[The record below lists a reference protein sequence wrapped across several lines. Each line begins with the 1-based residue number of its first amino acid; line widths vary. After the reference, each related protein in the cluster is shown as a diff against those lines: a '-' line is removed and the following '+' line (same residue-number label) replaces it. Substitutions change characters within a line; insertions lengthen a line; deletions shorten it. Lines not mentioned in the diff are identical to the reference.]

1 MTNQNILA
9 VSSQEKQLLDFR
21 TLHKSLNKEKELCT
35 EFYRL
40 FFETRLIL
48 TKEFQELGID
58 KSKAVYYAQNY
69 LNKLL
74 LVFFIEHNVRLG
86 QKLFKDIV
94 LNSFRRSLVS
104 NTSKLVSESINNLF
118 TNLAKTIN
126 DSTDFLSIDEFF
138 NIKVPNLLSF
148 RDLRDPSYF
157 KELNV
162 YVKPR
167 KNIKLNDQCEKI
179 FAKYKNIS
187 PIIKNLLIMAS
198 YNFKTE
204 VSVNI
209 LGYIFE
215 KSINDL
221 EKILDKSKTDYRKER
236 GVFYTPEYIAGYI
249 CRSTIFFYLSK
260 KEATTLD
267 ELIYEYL
274 NNIDELENKL
284 ERIKILD
291 PACGSGVFLIQAVDI
306 LLEIAKKIT
315 QAKYYK
321 GDCNAVKRE
330 HKTKKY
336 QQYTLENWRGET
348 VKKII
353 ENNIFGVD
361 INENS
366 VQLTKLTLLLKM
378 IKESQTLENL
388 PRIDLMRN
396 IKCGNSLIDD
406 FEVVGAK
413 AFKWSK
419 EFKEISQ
426 KGGFDIIIGNPP
438 YVNIIANLKN
448 RAYYK
453 RRYPEIYTGKNDL
466 YYFFFRKAIELC
478 KNEGYIAFIAPRYL
492 MEAYNARK
500 IRNYIRKNTKIKEI
514 IDFSNFKIFAD
525 ANIDTATY
533 ILRKTHKKTKM
544 ELYQFQNKQTTASS
558 YFRSLS
564 LVQDSLSD
572 AKWYFIDD
580 ELATLLKKIQDNST
594 KLDQI
599 AIISKGVQTGKDSVF
614 VVDKTVIDSYSL
626 EPEVLRKWIKSSQI
640 KPYGV
645 VESDLWVI
653 LSNRYTIQ
661 DLLNFPNLKK
671 YLEQN
676 KEKLM
681 ERARVDRWFH
691 WRKGD
696 ERPTIDWNAKKII
709 TPYKSAYNNFTIDF
723 NQFYFSQDVVL
734 IIPKDKQFNLY
745 YLLAFLNSRLCEWY
759 FKIKGKKLGRLYEY
773 YPKQLGQI
781 PIKHISL
788 KEQGLIGEEAKKMLL
803 FNKRIYELKLK
814 IMLRIQEELN
824 SKEIR
829 KKLLDI
835 DLITTNELLRK
846 IENQAK
852 IKLSKKQKIQIED
865 YITDKMS
872 KIYELK
878 SKKDQTEKKINQ
890 MIYELYGL
898 TGEEITAIRAI

>member
-1 MTNQNILA
+1 MTSHNILA
-9 VSSQEKQLLDFR
+9 DFSQEKQFWDFK
-21 TLHKSLNKEKELCT
+21 TVHKSLSEEKELST

-40 FFETRLIL
+40 FLETRLML
-48 TKEFQELGID
+48 TKEFQELGIN
-58 KSKAVYYAQNY
+58 KSKAVNYAQNY

-74 LVFFIEHNVRLG
+74 LVFFVEDNVSLRQRL
-86 QKLFKDIV
+86 FEDIV

-104 NTSKLVSESINNLF
+104 NRSKLVSESINSLF
-118 TNLAKTIN
+118 TNLAKTLN

-138 NIKVPNLLSF
+138 NVKFSNLLSF

-157 KELNV
+157 INV
-162 YVKPR
+162 NAKPR
-167 KNIKLNDQCEKI
+167 KNVNFNEQFEEI
-179 FAKYKNIS
+179 FVKYENIN

-204 VSVNI
+204 ISVNI

-221 EKILDKSKTDYRKER
+221 EKIPDKNKTSYRKKR

-249 CRSTIFFYLSK
+249 CQSTILFYLSK
-260 KEATTLD
+260 TEATTLD
-267 ELIYEYL
+267 GLIYEYL
-274 NNIDELENKL
+274 DNIDELENKL
-284 ERIKILD
+284 EKIKVLD

-306 LLEIAKKIT
+306 LLEIAKKIKL
-315 QAKYYK
+315 AKYYK
-321 GDCNAVKRE
+321 EDYNTVKRE
-330 HKTKKY
+330 QKTKKY
-336 QQYTLENWRGET
+336 QRYALEKWRGVE

-378 IKESQTLENL
+378 IKEIQILDNL
-388 PRIDLMRN
+388 PRIDLTKN

-406 FEVVGAK
+406 FDVAGAK

-426 KGGFDIIIGNPP
+426 KGGFDIIVGNPP
-438 YVNIIANLKN
+438 YVNIIVNVQN

-453 RRYPEIYTGKNDL
+453 KKYPEIYTGKNDL

-492 MEAYNARK
+492 MEAYKAQK
-500 IRNYIRKNTKIKEI
+500 IRHYIRKNTKIKEI

-533 ILRKTHKKTKM
+533 ILNKTHKKIKM
-544 ELYQFQNKQTTASS
+544 EVYQLQNKQTTAPS
-558 YFRSLS
+558 YFRNLS
-564 LVQDSLSD
+564 LIQDSLSD
-572 AKWYFIDD
+572 TKWCFIDD
-580 ELATLLKKIQDNST
+580 KSVALLKKIQDNST
-594 KLDQI
+594 HVLDQI

-614 VVDKTVIDSYSL
+614 VVDKAIIDIHSL
-626 EPEVLRKWIKSSQI
+626 ESEVLRKWIKNSQI

-645 VESDLWVI
+645 VESDLWI
-653 LSNRYTIQ
+653 IRSNRYTIQ
-661 DLLNFPNLKK
+661 DLSNFPNLKK

-681 ERARVDRWFH
+681 KRARVNRWFH
-691 WRKGD
+691 WRTGD
-696 ERPTIDWNAKKII
+696 ERSTIDWNAKKII
-709 TPYKSAYNNFTIDF
+709 SPYKSAYNNFTIDF
-723 NQFYFSQDVVL
+723 NQSYFSQDVVL
-734 IIPKDKQFNLY
+734 IIPKDNQLDLY
-745 YLLAFLNSRLCEWY
+745 FLLAFLNSKLCEWY

-788 KEQGLIGEEAKKMLL
+788 KQQSLIGEKARKMLL
-803 FNKRIYELKLK
+803 FNKKTYELKLRS
-814 IMLRIQEELN
+814 ILRIQEELK

-829 KKLLDI
+829 KTLLDT
-835 DLITTNELLRK
+835 DLITTNELLGK
-846 IENQAK
+846 IENQTK
-852 IKLSKKQKIQIED
+852 IKLSQKQKIQIED

-872 KIYELK
+872 KIQELK

-898 TGEEITAIRAI
+898 TKEEITAIRSI